1 MTVDVEGSTTDL
13 EGRPKGQGYGYVP
26 EAPCQMVNS
35 GKLMFLLHDR
45 QSNAIAYAKN
55 GSDPIPV
62 GTPHASLAALAAA
75 TVAAGTY
82 AYYHGSSP
90 DRPYPRLGPGPDRP
104 VTFPFQG
111 HVDPDDSNVESAAK
125 I

>member
-55 GSDPIPV
+55 GSDPITV
-62 GTPHASLAALAAA
+62 GTAHASLAALDDA
-75 TVAAGTY
+75 TVAAATSD
-82 AYYHGSSP
+82 YYLGSPAHGPAPGPSP
-90 DRPYPRLGPGPDRP
+90 SPDRP
-104 VTFPFQG
+104 VTFT
-111 HVDPDDSNVESAAK
+111 
-125 I
+125 